1 MFLNVHSRIVMF
13 SLLILELPKTRTLL
27 VFSANALLEEAS
39 EQLLVNSYLYAEQHP
54 PCDFCYSN
62 IAL

>member
-1 MFLNVHSRIVMF
+1 MF

-39 EQLLVNSYLYAEQHP
+39 EQLLVNSYLCAELRP
-54 PCDFCYSN
+54 PCDSCYSN